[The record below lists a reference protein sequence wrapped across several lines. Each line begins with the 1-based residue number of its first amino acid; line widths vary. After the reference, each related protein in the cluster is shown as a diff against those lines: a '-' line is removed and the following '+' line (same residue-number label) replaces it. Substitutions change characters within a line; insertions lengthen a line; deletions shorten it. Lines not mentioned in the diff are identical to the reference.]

1 MRGRADAL
9 EAKRACLRRV
19 AAISVALALLG
30 IIGSGAC
37 GGDEQS
43 PEIQGPAVASA
54 TPEGAPST
62 AESLL
67 VELDDFYIEPKVIQG
82 KVGQPYA
89 VTAFSE
95 GQQTHTLTIDAL
107 GVDRVFA
114 PSETQQF
121 SLTLKKAGEF
131 KVYCRFHRD
140 KGMTATLR
148 VSE

>member
-1 MRGRADAL
+1 M
-9 EAKRACLRRV
+9 RRV

-54 TPEGAPST
+54 TEGAPST

-67 VELDDFYIEPKVIQG
+67 VELDDCYIEPKVIQG

-107 GVDRVFA
+107 GIDREFA
-114 PSETQQF
+114 PSETQEF

-131 KVYCRFHRD
+131 KVYCRFHRAQ
-140 KGMTATLR
+140 GMTAVLR

>member
-1 MRGRADAL
+1 VRGQADAL
-9 EAKRACLRRV
+9 EARRVCVRRV
-19 AAISVALALLG
+19 AGISVALALLG

-62 AESLL
+62 ADSLL
-67 VELDDFYIEPKVIQG
+67 VELDDFYIDPKEIQG
-82 KVGQPYA
+82 KVGQTYA

-95 GQQTHTLTIDAL
+95 GQQRHTLTIDAL
-107 GVDRVFA
+107 GVDREFA
-114 PSETQQF
+114 PSETQEF

-131 KVYCRFHRD
+131 KVYCRFHAAQ
-140 KGMTATLR
+140 GMTAVLK

>member
-1 MRGRADAL
+1 VRGQADAL
-9 EAKRACLRRV
+9 EARRACVWRV

-37 GGDEQS
+37 GGDEES
-43 PEIQGPAVASA
+43 PEIQGPTLPSA
-54 TPEGAPST
+54 TPETAAAT

-67 VELDDFYIEPKVIQG
+67 IELDDFYIDPKEIQG
-82 KVGQPYA
+82 TVGQTYA

-95 GQQTHTLTIDAL
+95 GQQRHTLTIDAL
-107 GVDRVFA
+107 GIDREFP
-114 PSETQQF
+114 PSDTQEF